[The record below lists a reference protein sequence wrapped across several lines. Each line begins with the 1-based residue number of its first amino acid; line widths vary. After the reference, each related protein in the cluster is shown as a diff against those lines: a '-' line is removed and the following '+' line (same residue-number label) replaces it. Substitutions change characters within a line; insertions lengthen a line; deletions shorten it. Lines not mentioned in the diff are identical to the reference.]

1 LCRRKNCPVRAMVKE
16 RPGIEPVSFISSVRN
31 GCGDTT
37 ACGSFE
43 MAIAVAPG
51 GYRCDGHVNNVVY
64 VRWVQDVAV
73 AHWRAGP
80 QENSRTRSPGWSC
93 VMRLTTS
100 GPLCRETP
108 SLPAHGWGLRQ
119 RRPFERHTEIL
130 RNGKVLV
137 RARTLW
143 CPVDIRS
150 GRPLRV
156 PQQVRDQFS
165 VPEADA
171 QSKEQ

>member
-1 LCRRKNCPVRAMVKE
+1 MPHPTSTE
-16 RPGIEPVSFISSVRN
+16 R
-31 GCGDTT
+31 
-37 ACGSFE
+37 FE
-43 MAIAVAPG
+43 LNIPVAPA
-51 GYRCDGHVNNVVY
+51 DIDQLGHVNNVVY
-64 VRWVQDVAV
+64 LRWVQEVAT
-73 AHWRAGP
+73 AHWFSATSEAEKSEILWVVVRHEIEYKHPAKICDGIIA
-80 QENSRTRSPGWSC
+80 RTWVG
-93 VMRLTTS
+93 TAT
-100 GPLCRETP
+100 EIT
-108 SLPAHGWGLRQ
+108 
-119 RRPFERHTEIL
+119 FERHTEIL

>member
-1 LCRRKNCPVRAMVKE
+1 MDVEILPPAE
-16 RPGIEPVSFISSVRN
+16 
-31 GCGDTT
+31 
-37 ACGSFE
+37 AFE
-43 MAIAVAPG
+43 MAIAVAPE
-51 GYRCDGHVNNVVY
+51 DIDVMGHVNNVVY

-73 AHWRAGP
+73 AHWRAGATREQQNAIAWVVVRHEIDYKRP
-80 QENSRTRSPGWSC
+80 AMPGDTVVARTWVG
-93 VMRLTTS
+93 TATAQ
-100 GPLCRETP
+100 T
-108 SLPAHGWGLRQ
+108 
-119 RRPFERHTEIL
+119 FERHTEIL

-143 CPVDIRS
+143 CPVDIGS